1 MFSDSEPL
9 WPYVF
14 LAVGWSAACAY
25 MLVRAR
31 KTGKPIGPPIGA
43 GVDSESAPTS
53 QSAAQWERDTQA
65 GRM

>member
-31 KTGKPIGPPIGA
+31 KTGKPLGPTHGA
-43 GVDSESAPTS
+43 DSEPTPTTESAH
-53 QSAAQWERDTQA
+53 WERDTQA

>member
-31 KTGKPIGPPIGA
+31 KTGKPLGPTHGA
-43 GVDSESAPTS
+43 DSEPTS
-53 QSAAQWERDTQA
+53 PTESHQWERDTQA